1 MLFLFILGIIF
12 SNVITEFIITHRVES
27 LNQFFINLGYLRAG
41 FSMLFLAIVLLFMKK
56 KRINWFFV
64 LFLSF
69 SMTFGIVYLLK
80 NIFQIS
86 RPLFNALIVET
97 GYAFPSGHAA
107 GSFSVIPVLFKVYNK
122 SKYLWL
128 TLAILISFSRI
139 YVGVHTLMQVLV
151 GGLIGFLIGKLFV
164 YLEEKHNLFKLVIN
178 FFKMNDNR

>member
-1 MLFLFILGIIF
+1 
-12 SNVITEFIITHRVES
+12 
-27 LNQFFINLGYLRAG
+27 
-41 FSMLFLAIVLLFMKK
+41 
-56 KRINWFFV
+56 
-64 LFLSF
+64 
-69 SMTFGIVYLLK
+69 
-80 NIFQIS
+80 
-86 RPLFNALIVET
+86 
-97 GYAFPSGHAA
+97 
-107 GSFSVIPVLFKVYNK
+107 LFKVYNK